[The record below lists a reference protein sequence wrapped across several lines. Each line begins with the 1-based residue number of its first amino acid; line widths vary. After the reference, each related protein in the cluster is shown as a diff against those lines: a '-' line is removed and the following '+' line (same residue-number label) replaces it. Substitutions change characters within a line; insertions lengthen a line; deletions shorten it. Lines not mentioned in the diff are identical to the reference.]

1 MGTAHALRYAL
12 SVRSIPLQE
21 FLMPVRR
28 SLRLPSS
35 VLARKTL
42 ATTAPCAAADV
53 TTFTLAALMLAGL
66 LGGCAVG
73 PDYSRP
79 TVAIPATYKEAAP
92 GWKVAE
98 PADRADRGD
107 WWAVFD
113 DDTLNQLET
122 KVNVSNQTI
131 ASFEAA
137 YRQARALVG
146 EARAAYFPTLG
157 ISGGGT
163 RSGSGRGALLNS
175 GSAVSSV
182 NTGGVSNNYSLEGD
196 VNWELDVWGK
206 VRREV
211 ASEKAGQQAAEADL
225 ANARLSAQ
233 ATLAQDYFQ
242 LRALDATQKL
252 LDDTVVAYQK
262 SLELTQNRYRQGVAA
277 RSDVLQAQTQ
287 LQSAQASAVNNG
299 IARAQ
304 FEHAIAALAGE
315 PASLFSIPVMP
326 LTAEPPALPV
336 QLPTVLLERRPDVAA
351 AERRA
356 AAANEQ
362 IGVAIAAYFPTVSL
376 SATGGFQSS
385 VFSDLLT
392 APARFWTVGP
402 QLAATLFDAGLRG
415 AQTDAAR
422 ATYDQQVA
430 TYRQTVLS
438 AFQDVEDN
446 LVSLRVLQNEIGIQE
461 QAVQSAQQA
470 LAIVTNQYKAGTTTY
485 LTVITSQTA
494 AYTAQQTLANI
505 SGQRM
510 VSAVGLVKAL
520 GGGWD
525 VKEMDGEPPA
535 AGNAVPASVPASAP
549 AAEAS

>member
-1 MGTAHALRYAL
+1 
-12 SVRSIPLQE
+12 
-21 FLMPVRR
+21 MPVRR
-28 SLRLPSS
+28 SLRFRSS
-35 VLARKTL
+35 VLAWKAL
-42 ATTAPCAAADV
+42 PATVPRAASDV
-53 TTFTLAALMLAGL
+53 TTQTVAALMLIGL
-66 LGGCAVG
+66 FGGCAVG

-79 TVAIPATYKEAAP
+79 AVAIPAAYKEAAP

-98 PADRADRGD
+98 PSDRTDRGE
-107 WWAVFD
+107 WWTVFGD
-113 DDTLNQLET
+113 ASLNQLET

-131 ASFEAA
+131 ATFEAA
-137 YRQARALVG
+137 YRQARALVSQ
-146 EARAAYFPTLG
+146 ARSAYFPIVG
-157 ISGGGT
+157 ISAVGS
-163 RSGSGRGALLNS
+163 RSGSGGSALLNS
-175 GSAVSSV
+175 GGAVSSV
-182 NTGGVSNNYSLEGD
+182 NTGGISSHYTLQGD
-196 VNWELDVWGK
+196 ASWEPDIWGR

-252 LDDTVVAYQK
+252 LDNTVVAYQK

-304 FEHAIAALAGE
+304 FEHAIAVLVGE
-315 PASLFSIPVMP
+315 PPSTFSIPVMP
-326 LTAEPPALPV
+326 LAEQPPPLPV

-376 SATGGFQSS
+376 SATGGYQSS
-385 VFSDLLT
+385 LLSDLLT
-392 APARFWTVGP
+392 TPARFWTVGP
-402 QLAATLFDAGLRG
+402 QFAATLFDAGLRG

-422 ATYDQQVA
+422 AIYDQQVA

-438 AFQDVEDN
+438 AFQEVEDN
-446 LVSLRVLQNEIGIQE
+446 LVSLRVLENEIGIQE

-470 LAIVTNQYKAGTTTY
+470 LEIVINQYKAGTTTY

-494 AYTAQQTLANI
+494 AYTAEQTLTNI
-505 SGQRM
+505 AGQRM

-525 VKEMDGEPPA
+525 VQEMNGEPPA
-535 AGNAVPASVPASAP
+535 AGAAKAVAAPAS
-549 AAEAS
+549 

>member
-1 MGTAHALRYAL
+1 LAA
-12 SVRSIPLQE
+12 RSIPLQE

-28 SLRLPSS
+28 SSHFRPSVPRS
-35 VLARKTL
+35 QARVLAA
-42 ATTAPCAAADV
+42 ATV
-53 TTFTLAALMLAGL
+53 MLAVSGL
-66 LGGCAVG
+66 LAGCAVG

-79 TVAIPATYKEAAP
+79 TAAVPATYKEAAP
-92 GWKVAE
+92 GWKLAD
-98 PADRADRGD
+98 PSDRADRGD
-107 WWAVFD
+107 WWAIFGD
-113 DDTLNQLET
+113 DELNQLEA
-122 KVNVSNQTI
+122 KVNVSNQNI

-137 YRQARALVG
+137 YQQSRALVG
-146 EARAAYFPTLG
+146 EARAAYFPTVGL
-157 ISGGGT
+157 SAGGT
-163 RSGSGRGALLNS
+163 RSGSGGRGALVNS
-175 GSAVSSV
+175 GTSVSTV
-182 NTGGVSNNYSLEGD
+182 NTGGVSNSYQVEGD
-196 VNWELDVWGK
+196 VSWELDVWGK

-211 ASEKAGQQAAEADL
+211 ASEKAGEQAAAADV

-252 LDDTVVAYQK
+252 LDDTVVAFQK
-262 SLELTQNRYRQGVAA
+262 SLELTQNRYNQGIAA

-304 FEHAIAALAGE
+304 FEHAIAVLVGE
-315 PASLFSIPVMP
+315 PASSFSIAVMP
-326 LTAEPPALPV
+326 LTAEPPSVPA
-336 QLPTVLLERRPDVAA
+336 QLPTALLERRPDIAA

-376 SATGGFQSS
+376 SATGGFQGSELS
-385 VFSDLLT
+385 NLLT
-392 APARFWTVGP
+392 APMRFWTLGP
-402 QLAATLFDAGLRG
+402 QLAGTLFDAGLRG

-430 TYRQTVLS
+430 TYRQAVLT

-446 LVSLRVLQNEIGIQE
+446 LVSLRVLEREIVIQQ

-470 LAIVTNQYKAGTTTY
+470 LAIVTNQYKAGTSTY

-494 AYTAQQTLANI
+494 AYQAEQTLANI
-505 SGQRM
+505 AGERM
-510 VSAVGLVKAL
+510 VSAVGLIKAL

-525 VKEMDGEPPA
+525 VQQMNQDPA
-535 AGNAVPASVPASAP
+535 AVGSTTGTPAGTGAGTTSPAPASTPAST
-549 AAEAS
+549 S